1 MENRMRV
8 RHLFALLVWLLV
20 VCPAPVAAQGPALA
34 EVALPPLETAAPAP
48 PVVPVAAST
57 EPAWAS
63 KPARI
68 SLLAAFAALQALDV
82 VTTTKALSHGGSESN
97 PLVGGMASKPALFIS
112 VKAVLTLWTA
122 FATNKLAKTGQ
133 AKAATITLV
142 AGDAAYAYVVAHNVQ
157 VLHQL
162 P

>member
-8 RHLFALLVWLLV
+8 RHLFATLVCLLIAST
-20 VCPAPVAAQGPALA
+20 APVAAQGPALA
-34 EVALPPLETAAPAP
+34 EVALPPLETAAPSA
-48 PVVPVAAST
+48 PVVPAAAST

-63 KPARI
+63 KPTRL

-82 VTTTKALSHGGSESN
+82 VTTTKAMNHGGSESN

-122 FATNKLAKTGQ
+122 FATNKLANSGQ
-133 AKAATITLV
+133 AKAATITLL
-142 AGDAAYAYVVAHNVQ
+142 AGDAAYAYVVAHNAQ
-157 VLHQL
+157 VIRQL